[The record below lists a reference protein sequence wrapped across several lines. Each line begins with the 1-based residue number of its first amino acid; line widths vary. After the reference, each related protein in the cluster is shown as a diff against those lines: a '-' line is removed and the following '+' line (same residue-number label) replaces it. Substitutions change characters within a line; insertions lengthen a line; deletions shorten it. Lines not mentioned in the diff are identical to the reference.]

1 LEREFESMGLHIP
14 PALRHRSFRLYWIGL
29 TISLAGSQMQL
40 WALFWHIRTL
50 TDQPIALGGIG
61 LARIVPIILF
71 SLVGGA
77 VADVLDRR
85 KLLYLTQSTM
95 TLVAAALAWLTLTG
109 HIDLWHIYL
118 LTAIQALAIAFDTP
132 ARQAMVPNMVPSGD
146 LPNAFSLTAVGGQ
159 IGAIVGPALAGM
171 VIAYWGQ
178 YLTYLLN
185 AVSYLAV
192 ILALIMMGPIAQ
204 QKTAN
209 RRAGLSLPAVAEG
222 LKFIW
227 GHPIILS
234 TMILDF
240 FATFFSSA
248 NTLMPIVARD
258 ILHVGAVAY
267 GWLSSAQAIGAV
279 AAAVVV
285 SQVRELRRQG
295 IILLAAVLVFGVAT
309 IVFGAARGFILAM
322 FALAFMGAA
331 DSVSTIVRNTVRQLQ
346 TPDNIRGRMTSV
358 NQLFFMGGPQLG
370 EIEAGLVA
378 QLLGAP
384 FAIVSGGVGCL
395 LAVVWVVRRWPQ
407 LRLYNG
413 DEPVLAG
420 SPAD

>member
-1 LEREFESMGLHIP
+1 MRLHIP
-14 PALRHRSFRLYWIGL
+14 PALRHRSFRLYWIGI
-29 TISLAGSQMQL
+29 TISIAGSQMQV

-61 LARIVPIILF
+61 LARIVPIIVF

-77 VADVLDRR
+77 VADVLNRR
-85 KLLYLTQSTM
+85 NLLYLTQGTM

-118 LTAIQALAIAFDTP
+118 LTAIQAMAIAFDTP
-132 ARQAMVPNMVPSGD
+132 ARQAMVPNMVPTRD
-146 LPNAFSLTAVGGQ
+146 LPNAFSLTSAGSQ
-159 IGAIVGPALAGM
+159 IGAIVGPAFAGL

-178 YLTYLLN
+178 YLTYLIN
-185 AVSYLAV
+185 SISYLAV
-192 ILALIMMGPIAQ
+192 ILALILMGPVAQ
-204 QKTAN
+204 LKDAHHQ
-209 RRAGLSLPAVAEG
+209 AGISLPAVVEG
-222 LKFIW
+222 VKFIW

-248 NTLMPIVARD
+248 NTLMPIIARD

-279 AAAVVV
+279 IAALVI
-285 SQVRELRRQG
+285 SQVHELRRQG
-295 IILLAAVLVFGVAT
+295 VILLTAVLVFGVAT
-309 IVFGAARGFILAM
+309 IVFGMARGFILAM
-322 FALAFMGAA
+322 LTLILVGAA
-331 DSVSTIVRNTVRQLQ
+331 DSVSMIVRNTLRQLQ
-346 TPDNIRGRMTSV
+346 TPDYIRGRMTSV
-358 NQLFFMGGPQLG
+358 NQIFFMGGPQLG
-370 EIEAGLVA
+370 EVEAGLAA
-378 QLLGAP
+378 QFLGTP
-384 FAIVSGGVGCL
+384 FAIISGGVGCIV
-395 LAVVWVVRRWPQ
+395 AVIWVLFRWPQ

-420 SPAD
+420 GLAD